1 MFVLVQSCGC
11 AVVEGALQL
20 RGMQA
25 SLPLER
31 WTEEVDAFLS
41 QLKLFFF
48 VIKKL
53 FKQVV

>member
-31 WTEEVDAFLS
+31 WTEEVDAFL
-41 QLKLFFF
+41 F
-48 VIKKL
+48 
-53 FKQVV
+53 